1 MTRKTGKAETTAK
14 PGRVRIGIGGWTYPP
29 WRGVFYP
36 KGLKQ
41 ADELDYAAS
50 HLTSIEINA
59 THYRLQSPASFR
71 KWAAT
76 APDGFIFSIKGPRLV
91 TQQKVLAETGAFISR
106 FFESGLLEL
115 GDKLGPV
122 LWQFPPFKRF
132 DQADFG
138 KFLEHLPREFDGR
151 KLNHVV
157 EARHDSFRD
166 AAFIK
171 LLRSFDVT
179 AAFAESE
186 DYPAIADLTGDV
198 VYARLQKGNDALPA
212 AYPPA
217 QLDKWADRVRVWAEG
232 GAPSDLPVVD
242 TEHQLEARPRDVFV
256 YFIHEGKLRAPA
268 AAMALIKRLSKS

>member
-1 MTRKTGKAETTAK
+1 MTRKTGKAETAAK

-76 APDGFIFSIKGPRLV
+76 APDSFIFSIKGPRFV

-138 KFLEHLPREFDGR
+138 KFLEHLPRELDGR

-171 LLRSFDVT
+171 LLRSFGVT

-268 AAMALIKRLSKS
+268 GAMALIKRLSKS

>member
-1 MTRKTGKAETTAK
+1 MARKQKDQQTAS
-14 PGRVRIGIGGWTYPP
+14 GRIRVGIGGWTYRP
-29 WRGVFYP
+29 WRGAFYP

-41 ADELDYAAS
+41 ADELGYAAR

-71 KWAAT
+71 KWAAAT
-76 APDGFIFSIKGPRLV
+76 PDGFMFSVKGPRLV

-106 FFESGLLEL
+106 FFDSGVIEL

-138 KFLEHLPREFDGR
+138 KFLEHLPRELDGR

-157 EARHDSFRD
+157 EARHASFRTPE
-166 AAFIK
+166 FIK
-171 LLRSFDVT
+171 LLRSFGVT
-179 AAFAESE
+179 AAFAESA

-198 VYARLQKGNDALPA
+198 VYARLQKGSDALLA

-217 QLDKWADRVRVWAEG
+217 QLDKWADRARVWAEG

-242 TEHQLEARPRDVFV
+242 SGQKPEAKPRDVFL

-268 AAMALIKRLSKS
+268 AATALIERLG

>member
-91 TQQKVLAETGAFISR
+91 TRQKVLAETGAFISR

-138 KFLEHLPREFDGR
+138 KFLEHLPRELDGR

-166 AAFIK
+166 VAFIK

-268 AAMALIKRLSKS
+268 AAMALIERLA